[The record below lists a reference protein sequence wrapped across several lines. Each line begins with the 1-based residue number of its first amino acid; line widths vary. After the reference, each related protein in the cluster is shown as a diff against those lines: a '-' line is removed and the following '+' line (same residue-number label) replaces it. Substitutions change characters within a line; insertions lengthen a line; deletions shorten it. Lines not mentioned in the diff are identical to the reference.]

1 VHLCAIAL
9 NPMLENLQNKKIIL
23 ASKSPRRQE
32 LLKGLGLNF
41 EVRTKDIEEI
51 YSADLRAEDVPVF
64 LSEKK
69 ANEFLHELKSGEIII
84 TSDTI
89 VIHQGKILEKPKS
102 KEEAHE
108 MLRRLADSEHI
119 VVTGVCIQSLEKKIV
134 FSDLTLVEF
143 SALTDEEIDFY
154 IENYKPFDKA
164 GSYGAQDW
172 IGFVAI
178 KKLTGSYFNVMGLPV
193 HRVYAELKNF

>member
-1 VHLCAIAL
+1 
-9 NPMLENLQNKKIIL
+9 MLDNLKDKKIIL

-32 LLKGLGLNF
+32 LLKGLNLTF
-41 EVRTKDIEEI
+41 EIRTKDVPEN
-51 YSADLRAEDVPVF
+51 YSPDLKAEDVPVY

-69 ANEFLHELKSGEIII
+69 AAAFLQELNPGEIII

-89 VIHQGKILEKPKS
+89 VIHAKKILEKPVS
-102 KEEAHE
+102 AEDAQR
-108 MLRRLADSEHI
+108 MLRTLAASEHT
-119 VVTGVCIQSLEKKIV
+119 VVTGVCIQTLEKKVV
-134 FSDLTLVEF
+134 FSDHTLVEF
-143 SALTDEEIDFY
+143 GPLTDEEINFY

-193 HRVYAELKNF
+193 HRLYEELKKF

>member
-1 VHLCAIAL
+1 
-9 NPMLENLQNKKIIL
+9 MLENLLNKKIIL

-41 EVRTKDIEEI
+41 EVRTKDIEET

-69 ANEFLHELKSGEIII
+69 ANEFLHELNSGEIII

-108 MLRRLADSEHI
+108 MLRRLADSEHV
-119 VVTGVCIQSLEKKIV
+119 VVTGVCIQSLEKKVV

>member
-1 VHLCAIAL
+1 
-9 NPMLENLQNKKIIL
+9 MLENLNDKKIIL

-32 LLKGLGLNF
+32 LLKGLGLTF
-41 EVRTKDIEEI
+41 EVRTKDIEET
-51 YSADLRAEDVPVF
+51 YAADLRAEDVPVF

-69 ANEFLHELKSGEIII
+69 ANEFLHELKSGDIII

-89 VIHQGKILEKPKS
+89 VIHQGKILEKPQS

-108 MLRRLADSEHI
+108 MLRRLADSEHV
-119 VVTGVCIQSLEKKIV
+119 VVTGVCIQSLEKKVV

-193 HRVYAELKNF
+193 HRVYAELKKF

>member
-1 VHLCAIAL
+1 MQL
-9 NPMLENLQNKKIIL
+9 NMLENLQNKKIIL

-32 LLKGLGLNF
+32 LMKGLGLNF
-41 EVRTKDIEEI
+41 EVRTKDIEET

-89 VIHQGKILEKPKS
+89 VIHQGKILEKPRS

-108 MLRRLADSEHI
+108 MLRRLADSEHV
-119 VVTGVCIQSLEKKIV
+119 VVTGVCIQSLEKKVV

-154 IENYKPFDKA
+154 IENYKPIDKA

>member
-1 VHLCAIAL
+1 
-9 NPMLENLQNKKIIL
+9 MLENLQNKKIIL

-41 EVRTKDIEEI
+41 EIRTRDIPEDYPTNIPAEE
-51 YSADLRAEDVPVF
+51 VP
-64 LSEKK
+64 LYLAEKK
-69 ANEFLHELKSGEIII
+69 ANEFLPELKSDEFII

-89 VIHQGKILEKPKS
+89 VIHDSKILEKPQS
-102 KEEAHE
+102 VDHARQ
-108 MLRRLADSEHI
+108 MLRTLADSDHL
-119 VVTGVCIQSLEKKIV
+119 VVTGVCIQSHSKKVV
-134 FSDLTLVEF
+134 FGDHTQVF
-143 SALTDEEIDFY
+143 FNPLTDQEIEFY

-178 KKLTGSYFNVMGLPV
+178 RKLVGSYFNVMGLPV
-193 HRVYAELKNF
+193 HRVYEELKKF

>member
-1 VHLCAIAL
+1 
-9 NPMLENLQNKKIIL
+9 MLKNLQNKKIIL

-41 EVRTKDIEEI
+41 EVRTKDIEET

-108 MLRRLADSEHI
+108 MLRRLADSEHV
-119 VVTGVCIQSLEKKIV
+119 VVTGVCIQSLEKKVV

>member
-1 VHLCAIAL
+1 
-9 NPMLENLQNKKIIL
+9 MLDNLQNKKIIL

-41 EVRTKDIEEI
+41 EVRTKDIEET

-89 VIHQGKILEKPKS
+89 VIHQGKILEKPRS

>member
-1 VHLCAIAL
+1 
-9 NPMLENLQNKKIIL
+9 MLENLLNKKIIL

-41 EVRTKDIEEI
+41 EVRTKDIEET

>member
-1 VHLCAIAL
+1 
-9 NPMLENLQNKKIIL
+9 MLKNLQNKKIIL

-41 EVRTKDIEEI
+41 EVRTKDIEET

-108 MLRRLADSEHI
+108 MLRRLADSEHV
-119 VVTGVCIQSLEKKIV
+119 VVTGVCIQSLEKKVV

-193 HRVYAELKNF
+193 HRVYSELKKF

>member
-1 VHLCAIAL
+1 
-9 NPMLENLQNKKIIL
+9 MLENLKNKRIIL

-32 LLKGLGLNF
+32 LLKGLGLTF
-41 EVRTKDIEEI
+41 EVRTKDIEET
-51 YSADLRAEDVPVF
+51 YAADLRAEDVPVF

-102 KEEAHE
+102 KEDAHQ
-108 MLRRLADSEHI
+108 MLRRLADSEHV
-119 VVTGVCIQSLEKKIV
+119 VVTGVCIQSLEKKVV
-134 FSDLTLVEF
+134 FSDLTRVEF

-193 HRVYAELKNF
+193 HRVYAELKKF

>member
-1 VHLCAIAL
+1 
-9 NPMLENLQNKKIIL
+9 MLENLQNKKIIL

-41 EVRTKDIEEI
+41 EVRTKDIEET
-51 YSADLRAEDVPVF
+51 YSADLIAEDVPAF

-89 VIHQGKILEKPKS
+89 VIHQGKILEKPRS

-119 VVTGVCIQSLEKKIV
+119 VVTGVCIQSLEKKVV

-143 SALTDEEIDFY
+143 SALTDDEIDFY

-193 HRVYAELKNF
+193 HRVYAELKKF

>member
-1 VHLCAIAL
+1 
-9 NPMLENLQNKKIIL
+9 MLENLQNKIIIL

-41 EVRTKDIEEI
+41 EVRTKDIEET

-89 VIHQGKILEKPKS
+89 VIHQGKILEKPRS

-119 VVTGVCIQSLEKKIV
+119 VVTGVCIQSLEKKVV

-143 SALTDEEIDFY
+143 SALTDDEIDFY

-193 HRVYAELKNF
+193 HRVYAELKKF

>member
-1 VHLCAIAL
+1 
-9 NPMLENLQNKKIIL
+9 MLENLQNKKIIL

-32 LLKGLGLNF
+32 LLKGLGLTF
-41 EVRTKDIEEI
+41 EVRTKDIEET

-102 KEEAHE
+102 KEEAHD
-108 MLRRLADSEHI
+108 MLRRLADSEHL
-119 VVTGVCIQSLEKKIV
+119 VVTGVCIQSLEKKVV

-193 HRVYAELKNF
+193 HRVYAELKKF

>member
-1 VHLCAIAL
+1 
-9 NPMLENLQNKKIIL
+9 MLDNLKNKKIIL

-41 EVRTKDIEEI
+41 EVRTKDIEET
-51 YSADLRAEDVPVF
+51 YPSDLKAEDVPVF

-69 ANEFLHELKSGEIII
+69 ANEFLHELKENEIII

-89 VIHQGKILEKPKS
+89 VIHQGKILEKPLS
-102 KEEAHE
+102 KEHAQQ
-108 MLRRLADSEHI
+108 MLRLLADSEHT
-119 VVTGVCIQSLEKKIV
+119 VVTGVCIQSTEKKVV
-134 FSDLTLVEF
+134 FSDQTQVVFNPL
-143 SALTDEEIDFY
+143 SDAEINFY
-154 IENYKPFDKA
+154 IDNYKPFDKA

-178 KKLTGSYFNVMGLPV
+178 KNLTGSYFNVMGLPV
-193 HRVYAELKNF
+193 HRVYEELKKF

>member
-1 VHLCAIAL
+1 
-9 NPMLENLQNKKIIL
+9 MLENLQNKKIIL

-41 EVRTKDIEEI
+41 EVRTKDIEET

-89 VIHQGKILEKPKS
+89 VIHQGKILEKPQS

-119 VVTGVCIQSLEKKIV
+119 VVTGVCIQSLEKKVV

-172 IGFVAI
+172 IGFVSI

-193 HRVYAELKNF
+193 HRVYAELKRF

>member
-1 VHLCAIAL
+1 
-9 NPMLENLQNKKIIL
+9 MLENLQNKKIIL

-41 EVRTKDIEEI
+41 EVRTKDIEET

-89 VIHQGKILEKPKS
+89 VIHQGKILEKPRS

-108 MLRRLADSEHI
+108 MLRRLADSEHV
-119 VVTGVCIQSLEKKIV
+119 VVTGVCIQSLEKKVV

-193 HRVYAELKNF
+193 HRLYTELKNF

>member
-1 VHLCAIAL
+1 
-9 NPMLENLQNKKIIL
+9 MLENLLNKKIIL

-41 EVRTKDIEEI
+41 EVRTKDIEET

-89 VIHQGKILEKPKS
+89 VIHQGKILEKPQS

-119 VVTGVCIQSLEKKIV
+119 VVTGVCIQSLEKKVV

-172 IGFVAI
+172 IGFVSI

-193 HRVYAELKNF
+193 HRVYAELKRF

>member
-1 VHLCAIAL
+1 
-9 NPMLENLQNKKIIL
+9 MLDNLKNKKIIL

-32 LLKGLGLNF
+32 LMKGLGLNF
-41 EVRTKDIEEI
+41 EVRTKDIEET
-51 YSADLRAEDVPVF
+51 YPSDLKPEDVPVF
-64 LSEKK
+64 LAEKK
-69 ANEFLHELKSGEIII
+69 ANEFLHDLKENEVII

-89 VIHQGKILEKPKS
+89 VIHRGKILEKPGS
-102 KEEAHE
+102 KEHAQT
-108 MLRRLADSEHI
+108 MLRTLADSEHT
-119 VVTGVCIQSLEKKIV
+119 VVTGVCIQSTEKKVV
-134 FSDLTLVEF
+134 FSDHTLVAF
-143 SALTDEEIDFY
+143 NPLTDEEIDFY
-154 IENYKPFDKA
+154 IDNYEPFDKA

>member
-1 VHLCAIAL
+1 
-9 NPMLENLQNKKIIL
+9 MLKNLQNKKIIL

-41 EVRTKDIEEI
+41 EVRTKDIEET

>member
-1 VHLCAIAL
+1 
-9 NPMLENLQNKKIIL
+9 MLENLQNKKIIL